1 MRGTCNDLHIVGLK
15 QSASVLVT
23 VLLERKY
30 YLLKVEHEKCPVKRE
45 SAKFFYFSVNC
56 ALAAEK
62 RPQWAILAVRAM
74 GKAAVYRAVRL
85 FLDVSYAFVQILLI
99 C

>member
-1 MRGTCNDLHIVGLK
+1 
-15 QSASVLVT
+15 
-23 VLLERKY
+23 
-30 YLLKVEHEKCPVKRE
+30 
-45 SAKFFYFSVNC
+45 VNC

>member
-1 MRGTCNDLHIVGLK
+1 M
-15 QSASVLVT
+15 LVP

-30 YLLKVEHEKCPVKRE
+30 DLLKGEHEQWPVKRE

-62 RPQWAILAVRAM
+62 RPQWAISAVRAM
-74 GKAAVYRAVRL
+74 GKAAVYRAVKL

-99 C
+99 CRPDLETESRAAV